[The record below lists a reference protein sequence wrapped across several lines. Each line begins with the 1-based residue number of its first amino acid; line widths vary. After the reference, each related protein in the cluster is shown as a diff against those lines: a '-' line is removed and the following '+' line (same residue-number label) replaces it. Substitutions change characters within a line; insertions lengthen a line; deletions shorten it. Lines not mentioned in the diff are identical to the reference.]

1 MFEMKLPQMDRYE
14 KSAQAFE
21 NKPIEKGMIL
31 FYGSSGFARWSPK
44 FGYRPLEED
53 IRMKD
58 GSPAAVCHGLGGST
72 IDQLLYRYPRMVRP
86 WKPRALVLK
95 VYNNDRD
102 VNYSPDEIIFLQ
114 SRLLEWARTDF
125 PGIKLY
131 VCDAQPLL
139 LDKDRK
145 NTWYYHQLEYNELL
159 EHYCSKHADTTMVW
173 QSRNPDL
180 YLNPEDIGDYT
191 KIREDLFIEDQV
203 HFNAQGYEIYKNFWL
218 KQLDDIL

>member
-1 MFEMKLPQMDRYE
+1 MLDVKCKISSFEKDVVAYE
-14 KSAQAFE
+14 AQE
-21 NKPIEKGMIL
+21 IQEGLIL
-31 FYGSSGFARWSPK
+31 FYGDSGFTRWSERHGNPN
-44 FGYRPLEED
+44 LSD
-53 IRMKD
+53 VIRRKD

-159 EHYCSKHADTTMVW
+159 EHYCSKHEDTTMVW

>member
-1 MFEMKLPQMDRYE
+1 MLDVKCKIEAFGKNVEEYE
-14 KSAQAFE
+14 SAGIQE
-21 NKPIEKGMIL
+21 GLIM
-31 FYGSSGFARWSPK
+31 FYGDSGFTRWCERCGNPNMS
-44 FGYRPLEED
+44 D
-53 IRMKD
+53 VIRRKD
-58 GSPAAVCHGLGGST
+58 GSPAVVCHGLGGST

-102 VNYSPDEIIFLQ
+102 VNYAPDEIIFLQ

-145 NTWYYHQLEYNELL
+145 NTWYYHQKEYNELL
-159 EHYCSKHADTTMVW
+159 EQYCARHNDTTMVW

-191 KIREDLFIEDQV
+191 KVREDLFIEDQV
-203 HFNAQGYEIYKNFWL
+203 HFNAEGYEIYKNFWL